1 MMGELEQA
9 SDALAFKRKY
19 GPWALIAGAS
29 HGVGAAF
36 ARQLAARGLNCVL
49 VARRQDALDALR
61 LELVAHHGVEVL
73 VVSQDLS
80 HADAA
85 SSLLAAVAEREIGLF
100 VYNAGGDPFLTRFLD
115 TSVEDWSSLLRLN
128 ASTPMACCHAFGGR
142 MLGRGRGGVILVGS
156 QAALGGIRKLAMY
169 SASKAFAMNLGES
182 LWAEWRD
189 RGVDV
194 LNLLIGTVDTPTMRE
209 AMVRL
214 NIPNAL
220 SMPLPQAE
228 DVVAVALDGLGNGP
242 TLIHPDDLASGEP
255 HRRPGVA
262 RREHTIGK
270 SAEAAVFI
278 GAD

>member
-128 ASTPMACCHAFGGR
+128 ASTPMAYCHAFGGR

-194 LNLLIGTVDTPTMRE
+194 LNLLIGTVDTPTMRA

-255 HRRPGVA
+255 HPRPGVA